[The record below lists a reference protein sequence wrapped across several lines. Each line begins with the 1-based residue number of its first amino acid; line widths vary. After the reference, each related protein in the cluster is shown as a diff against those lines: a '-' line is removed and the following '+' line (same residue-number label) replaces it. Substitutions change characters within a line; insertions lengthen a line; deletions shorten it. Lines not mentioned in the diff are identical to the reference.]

1 MGEAVRNGWL
11 FIFFWRDE
19 VRHPIGLCNREA
31 DMWRVAILQ
40 VWFFV
45 KFVSQSERIP
55 KHFAGVL
62 KWN

>member
-19 VRHPIGLCNREA
+19 VRHPIGLC
-31 DMWRVAILQ
+31 VT
-40 VWFFV
+40 V
-45 KFVSQSERIP
+45 KSSY
-55 KHFAGVL
+55 HNLNAGIL